1 MAKKSMIS
9 EATDAVKSVAGAAL
23 GAAAV
28 AVTGVVVARVA
39 GAITDSGQQL
49 EKSAP
54 QIQKLAEDTVTKP
67 LLPTRQKRVAAK
79 PSAASAKKRV
89 AAKKAVK
96 KKLLR
101 KATSKKSARKKR

>member
-28 AVTGVVVARVA
+28 AATGLVVARVA
-39 GAITDSGQQL
+39 GAITESGQQL

-67 LLPTRQKRVAAK
+67 LLPTRQKRAAAK
-79 PSAASAKKRV
+79 RSAASAKKRV

-96 KKLLR
+96 KPVK
-101 KATSKKSARKKR
+101 KVASKKAARKKR

>member
-1 MAKKSMIS
+1 MAASHMQSQPNGDSIASPLEARMAKKSMIS

-67 LLPTRQKRVAAK
+67 QL
-79 PSAASAKKRV
+79 PSARLRPRRSAWPQR
-89 AAKKAVK
+89 
-96 KKLLR
+96 R
-101 KATSKKSARKKR
+101 R